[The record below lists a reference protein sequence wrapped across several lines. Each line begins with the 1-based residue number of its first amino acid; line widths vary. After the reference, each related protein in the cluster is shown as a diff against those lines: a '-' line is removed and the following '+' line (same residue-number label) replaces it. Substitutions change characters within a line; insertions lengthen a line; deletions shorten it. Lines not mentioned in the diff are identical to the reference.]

1 MSSSWIQTAN
11 RLRVASA
18 PGGGGDPI
26 NLWPAAT
33 STATWAAYSSALATL
48 TINQINEGQSQ
59 MKYQAESRGSP
70 LTPTTPT
77 YAPTPSPPTPLTP
90 QETSQPGSP
99 HSETYADYLAYSL
112 DYGIGGGKR
121 DALSLSSEPAP
132 KRSKSFTIDAIL
144 GLEEAASRHHQ
155 LAAAAAAAV
164 TLAAHLRES
173 SAAAA
178 AAAAA
183 ASEASPY
190 SSCASHQINGAF
202 NRHSSCYNFTTS
214 AGTLEI
220 RLTLIQLT

>member
-11 RLRVASA
+11 RLRVGGASA
-18 PGGGGDPI
+18 AGGGVDPI
-26 NLWPAAT
+26 NLWPTAT

-48 TINQINEGQSQ
+48 TINQINEGQSA
-59 MKYQAESRGSP
+59 MKFQAESRSSP

-112 DYGIGGGKR
+112 DYGVGGKR
-121 DALSLSSEPAP
+121 DALSLSSEPAA

-173 SAAAA
+173 SAAA
-178 AAAAA
+178 
-183 ASEASPY
+183 SEASPY
-190 SSCASHQINGAF
+190 SSCAPHQINGAF
-202 NRHSSCYNFTTS
+202 NRHSNCYNFTTS
-214 AGTLEI
+214 PGTI
-220 RLTLIQLT
+220 